1 MPGIA
6 AHPVDQSLANPNS
19 RRVIEPPEVADAP
32 DWYGTLYPTLVHG
45 ETLAV
50 RTLRI
55 WLLILAGMALGAPL
69 AAQDTNALNPAT
81 GHITGTVT
89 DVNGDTLAGAS
100 VVLQGP
106 GLKDPGKFLSDDNG
120 FFEFKQLD
128 PGTYRVTIT
137 APDFAD
143 WTSPDIVLNPG
154 QYLILTD
161 TKLQIAQVT
170 TSVSVVYTPEE
181 VALEQV
187 KIEETQRVFGVIPNF
202 YVVYDA
208 NPAPLTTKL
217 KFHLALKTSTDAF
230 TVLGV
235 GTLAAINQAGGTPG
249 YVQGWKG
256 YGERFGAAAADG
268 FSDIM
273 IGGAILPSLLRQDP
287 RYFYQGTG
295 TNKSRALHALSSP
308 LVCRGNNG
316 RLQPNYSSI
325 GGDLGSSAL
334 SNLYYPASDRGAGL
348 VFQNFFISTGER
360 MLSALV
366 QEFVLSRITLKQK
379 VKN

>member
-1 MPGIA
+1 MK
-6 AHPVDQSLANPNS
+6 
-19 RRVIEPPEVADAP
+19 
-32 DWYGTLYPTLVHG
+32 TLW
-45 ETLAV
+45 
-50 RTLRI
+50 I
-55 WLLILAGMALGAPL
+55 WLLIVAVVAMAVPL
-69 AAQDTNALNPAT
+69 AAQDTNAPPPDS

-89 DVNGDTLAGAS
+89 DTNGDFLAGAA

-106 GLKDPGKFLSDDNG
+106 GLKDPQKFLSNDTG
-120 FFEFKQLD
+120 FFEFNQLG

-143 WTSPDIVLNPG
+143 WASPDVVLNPG
-154 QYLILTD
+154 QYLILSGTQ
-161 TKLQIAQVT
+161 LQVAQVNT
-170 TSVSVVYTPEE
+170 TVSVVYTPEE
-181 VALEQV
+181 VAVEQV

-202 YVVYDA
+202 YVVYNA

-230 TVLGV
+230 TVIGV

-268 FSDIM
+268 LSDIM
-273 IGGAILPSLLRQDP
+273 IGGAILPSLLHQDP

-295 TNKSRALHALSSP
+295 TNKSRILHALSSP
-308 LVCRGNNG
+308 LIGRGDNG
-316 RLQPNYSSI
+316 KLQPNYSSI

-360 MLSALV
+360 MLSSLV
-366 QEFVLSRITLKQK
+366 QEFVLGRITQKQK
-379 VKN
+379 VKNELQ